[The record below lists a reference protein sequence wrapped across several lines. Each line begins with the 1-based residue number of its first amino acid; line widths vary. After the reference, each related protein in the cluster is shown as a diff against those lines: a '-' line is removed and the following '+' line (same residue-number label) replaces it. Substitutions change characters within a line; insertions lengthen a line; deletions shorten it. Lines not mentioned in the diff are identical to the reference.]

1 MHGENMKLIVD
12 DIQNTFFTQNIYTN
26 ISETE

>member
-1 MHGENMKLIVD
+1 MHGEKVKLIVD
-12 DIQNTFFTQNIYTN
+12 DIQDTFFTQNIHTN

>member
-1 MHGENMKLIVD
+1 MQSENMKLIVD